1 MAYTY
6 GLFKG
11 NRELAA
17 IVERERVALLS
28 GLDPKAWGRRLGPII
43 AGMDGQTEAYQ
54 RQELMKRFMQETTG
68 FWELVNHLAELE
80 SKTLSIECTVD
91 AMLLCTIVRCDAGR
105 TENTKSVTMQMGGT
119 GSVQVWT
126 LSWTETVGKKVYTLR
141 PVAPVAPIASKDV
154 AAWKEA
160 ATEAAKKARTEA
172 TLKQAAKEVAA
183 WKEAAAK
190 AAARAAVREAATAAA
205 KEHEGGAFSSTPRAD
220 MRAMRGL
227 LAEMGAL
234 SWHVQI

>member
-54 RQELMKRFMQETTG
+54 RQELMKRYMQETTG
-68 FWELVNHLAELE
+68 FWELVNQLAGLE
-80 SKTLSIECTVD
+80 STTLSIECTVD
-91 AMLLCTIVRCDAGR
+91 GMLLCTIVRCDAGR
-105 TENTKSVTMQMGGT
+105 TENTKSVTMKVGGT

-126 LSWTETVGKKVYTLR
+126 LSWTETAGKKVYTLR
-141 PVAPVAPIASKDV
+141 PVAPVAPIASEDV

-160 ATEAAKKARTEA
+160 TTEAAKKARAEA
-172 TLKQAAKEVAA
+172 RLKAAREEVAA
-183 WKEAAAK
+183 WKEATAREAAR
-190 AAARAAVREAATAAA
+190 AAARAAAAA
-205 KEHEGGAFSSTPRAD
+205 EHEGGALSSTPRGD

-234 SWHVQI
+234 SWHVG